1 MSSVLIIDD
10 HPAIR
15 VAIRALLTQSSEFTD
30 IYDAIDG
37 QQGLSMLAA
46 HPVDVAIIDIELPGY
61 DGFALLKK
69 IQKAYPTTRTLFLSA
84 KNESVYA
91 CRAIQAGAN
100 GFISK
105 NKDINDILFA
115 TQNVLRGYAFF
126 PSKALNLLAG
136 NSVTNDPLDRAHSLT
151 SREINVLRYLVNGF
165 SNKQIADEM
174 FISNKTVSTYKTRI
188 LTKLGLTSVIELAN
202 YAHEHHLV

>member
-15 VAIRALLTQSSEFTD
+15 VAIRALLSQPSEFTN
-30 IYDAIDG
+30 IYEAIDG
-37 QQGLSMLAA
+37 QQGLSTLAA

-69 IQKAYPTTRTLFLSA
+69 IQKAHPKTKTLFLSA

-126 PSKALNLLAG
+126 PSEALNLLAG
-136 NSVTNDPLDRAHSLT
+136 NSVSSDPLDRAHSLT

-188 LTKLGLTSVIELAN
+188 LTKLGVTSVIELAN

>member
-1 MSSVLIIDD
+1 MSSILIIDD

-15 VAIRALLTQSSEFTD
+15 VAIRALFAQSPD
-30 IYDAIDG
+30 CAKIYDAIDG
-37 QQGLSMLAA
+37 QQGLVVMAQQ
-46 HPVDVAIIDIELPGY
+46 HVDLAIIDIELPNY

-69 IQKAYPTTRTLFLSA
+69 IQKKFPKTKTLFLSA

-105 NKDINDILFA
+105 NKDIGDILFA
-115 TQNVLRGYAFF
+115 AQNVLRGYAFF
-126 PSKALNLLAG
+126 PSEALSLLAG
-136 NSVTNDPLDRAHSLT
+136 NSVSEEPLERAHSL
-151 SREINVLRYLVNGF
+151 SEREINVLRYLVNGL

-188 LTKLGLTSVIELAN
+188 LTKLGLTSVIEMAN
-202 YAHEHHLV
+202 YAHTHKLV

>member
-15 VAIRALLTQSSEFTD
+15 VAIRALLAQSPEFTD
-30 IYDAIDG
+30 IYEAIDG
-37 QQGLSMLAA
+37 QQGLSILAT

-69 IQKAYPTTRTLFLSA
+69 IQKAYPSTRTLFLSA

-105 NKDINDILFA
+105 NKDITDILFA

-126 PSKALNLLAG
+126 PSEALNLLAG